1 MPVAYK
7 VGLVAI
13 EQSRTHAQAALISN
27 GLVFQPGG
35 RQVRNGEPRD
45 ASQQGTSR

>member
-13 EQSRTHAQAALISN
+13 EHSRAYAQTALISTV
-27 GLVFQPGG
+27 LAFQPGG
-35 RQVRNGEPRD
+35 R
-45 ASQQGTSR
+45 